1 MWQTARVPA
10 FRLVARPH
18 VFACLNNEGATRGN
32 SSGFKD
38 R

>member
-10 FRLVARPH
+10 FRLVARPR
-18 VFACLNNEGATRGN
+18 VFACLNNEGPARGN